1 VSVLGPFALAFVAGL
16 ISFTSPC
23 CLPLMPGY
31 VSYVS
36 GVASGTPSAGD
47 AATVALR
54 SRTMLAASLFVTGF
68 AVTFTV
74 MGAAASELGAVI
86 LSNRLVLGRVA
97 GVFVIAMGL
106 ATTGLLRVP
115 FLYRERRFD
124 MARIRPGPAGALPL
138 GMAFAIGW
146 TPCIGPVLAG
156 ILTAAAT
163 VDGAWRG
170 AVLLFVYSL
179 GLGIPFLLLAFG
191 VARTGR
197 LFRWLRRHGRA
208 IEVLG
213 GLILVLMG
221 ALMITGHWVQLFAPL
236 LRLFSRGGW
245 PPV

>member
-1 VSVLGPFALAFVAGL
+1 MSVLGPFALAFVAGL

-36 GVASGTPSAGD
+36 GVASSTTSGTAG
-47 AATVALR
+47 TVAIR
-54 SRTMLAASLFVTGF
+54 SRTMLAAGLFVTGF
-68 AVTFTV
+68 AVTFTL
-74 MGAAASELGAVI
+74 MGAAASELGGLI
-86 LSNRLVLGRVA
+86 LRNRIVLGRIA
-97 GVFVIAMGL
+97 GIFVIVMGL
-106 ATTGLLRVP
+106 ATIGLLRIL

-124 MARIRPGPAGALPL
+124 LSRIRPGPVGAFPL

-146 TPCIGPVLAG
+146 TPCIGSVLAG

-170 AVLLFVYSL
+170 ATLLLVYSL
-179 GLGIPFLLLAFG
+179 GLGVPFLLLAFG

-197 LFRWLRRHGRA
+197 LFGWLRRHGRA

-213 GLILVLMG
+213 GSILVLMG
-221 ALMITGHWVQLFAPL
+221 VLMITGRWIQLFAPL
-236 LRLFSRGGW
+236 LRIFARGGW

>member
-1 VSVLGPFALAFVAGL
+1 VSVLAPFALAFVAGL

-36 GVASGTPSAGD
+36 GVASGTPSEHEGS
-47 AATVALR
+47 VAVR
-54 SRTMLAASLFVTGF
+54 SRTMLAAGLFVMGF
-68 AVTFTV
+68 ATTFTL
-74 MGAAASELGAVI
+74 MGAAASELGTLI
-86 LSNRLVLGRVA
+86 LRTRLVLERVA
-97 GVFVIAMGL
+97 GLFVIVMGL

-124 MARIRPGPAGALPL
+124 LGRIRPGPAGAVPL

-163 VDGAWRG
+163 VGGAWRG
-170 AVLLFVYSL
+170 AALLFVYSL
-179 GLGIPFLLLAFG
+179 GLGVPFLLLALG

-208 IEVLG
+208 IEVAG
-213 GLILVLMG
+213 GSILVLMG
-221 ALMITGHWVQLFAPL
+221 VLMITGRWTPL
-236 LRLFSRGGW
+236 LRLFSRSGW
-245 PPV
+245 PPL

>member
-1 VSVLGPFALAFVAGL
+1 VSVLAPFALAFVAGL

-36 GVASGTPSAGD
+36 GVASGTPSEHEGS
-47 AATVALR
+47 VAVR
-54 SRTMLAASLFVTGF
+54 SRTMLAAGLFVMGF
-68 AVTFTV
+68 ATTFTL
-74 MGAAASELGAVI
+74 MGAAASELGTLI
-86 LSNRLVLGRVA
+86 LRTRLVLERVA
-97 GVFVIAMGL
+97 GLFVIVMGL

-124 MARIRPGPAGALPL
+124 LGRIRPGPAGAVPL

-163 VDGAWRG
+163 VGGAWRG
-170 AVLLFVYSL
+170 AALLFMYSL
-179 GLGIPFLLLAFG
+179 GLGVPFLLLALG

-208 IEVLG
+208 IEVAG
-213 GLILVLMG
+213 GSILVLMG
-221 ALMITGHWVQLFAPL
+221 VLMITGRWIQLFAPL
-236 LRLFSRGGW
+236 LRLFSRSGW
-245 PPV
+245 PPL

>member
-36 GVASGTPSAGD
+36 GVASAAPGGAG
-47 AATVALR
+47 TVALR
-54 SRTMLAASLFVTGF
+54 SRTMLAAGLFVTGF
-68 AVTFTV
+68 AVTFTL
-74 MGAAASELGAVI
+74 MGAAASELGALI
-86 LSNRLVLGRVA
+86 LRNRLVLGRVA

-124 MARIRPGPAGALPL
+124 LSRIRPGPAGALPL

-163 VDGAWRG
+163 VGGAWRG
-170 AVLLFVYSL
+170 AALLFVYSL
-179 GLGIPFLLLAFG
+179 GLGVPFLPLAFG
-191 VARTGR
+191 VAKTGR
-197 LFRWLRRHGRA
+197 LFGWLRRHGRT
-208 IEVLG
+208 IEVAG
-213 GLILVLMG
+213 GSVLVLMG
-221 ALMITGHWVQLFAPL
+221 VLMITGRWVQLFAPL
-236 LRLFSRGGW
+236 LRIFSRSGW

>member
-1 VSVLGPFALAFVAGL
+1 MSVVGPFALAFVAGL

-36 GVASGTPSAGD
+36 GVASGAPTGTAG
-47 AATVALR
+47 TVAIR
-54 SRTMLAASLFVTGF
+54 SRTMLAAGLFVTGF
-68 AVTFTV
+68 AVTFTL
-74 MGAAASELGAVI
+74 MGAAASELGGLI
-86 LSNRLVLGRVA
+86 LRNRLVLGRVA
-97 GVFVIAMGL
+97 GVFVIVMGL
-106 ATTGLLRVP
+106 ATVGLLRVP

-124 MARIRPGPAGALPL
+124 LARIRPGPAGAVPL

-170 AVLLFVYSL
+170 ATLLFVYSL
-179 GLGIPFLLLAFG
+179 GLGVPFLILAFG

-197 LFRWLRRHGRA
+197 LFGWLRRHGRA

-213 GLILVLMG
+213 GSVLVLMG
-221 ALMITGHWVQLFAPL
+221 VLMITGRWVQLFAPL
-236 LRLFSRGGW
+236 LRLFSRSGW

>member
-1 VSVLGPFALAFVAGL
+1 MSLLAPFAFAFVAGV

-36 GVASGTPSAGD
+36 GVASGASVGD
-47 AATVALR
+47 AATVAIR
-54 SRTMLAASLFVTGF
+54 TRTMLAAALFVTGF
-68 AVTFTV
+68 ATAFTL
-74 MGAAASELGAVI
+74 MGAAASELGTLI
-86 LSNRLVLGRVA
+86 LRNRIVLGRVA
-97 GVFVIAMGL
+97 GLFVIVMGL

-115 FLYRERRFD
+115 ILYRERRFD
-124 MARIRPGPAGALPL
+124 LTRIRPGPAGAIPL

-163 VDGAWRG
+163 VEGAWRG
-170 AVLLFVYSL
+170 ATLLFVYSL
-179 GLGIPFLLLAFG
+179 GLGAPFLLLALG

-208 IEVLG
+208 IEVVG
-213 GLILVLMG
+213 GSVLVLMG
-221 ALMITGHWVQLFAPL
+221 VLMITGRWVQLFAPL

-245 PPV
+245 PPL